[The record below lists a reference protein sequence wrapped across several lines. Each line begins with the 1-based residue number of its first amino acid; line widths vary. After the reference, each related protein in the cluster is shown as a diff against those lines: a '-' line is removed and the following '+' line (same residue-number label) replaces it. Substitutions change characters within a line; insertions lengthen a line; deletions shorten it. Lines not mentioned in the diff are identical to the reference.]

1 MKLKMW
7 ILGAAILVLSGVA
20 SVGWMSVATGN
31 DICMLS
37 SNTSTVGQSDY
48 PPRLSDRVATLGRFG
63 PADVGRRAYFGEDS
77 RTVPIKIQTIL

>member
-31 DICMLS
+31 DICTLS
-37 SNTSTVGQSDY
+37 SNTSTVGN
-48 PPRLSDRVATLGRFG
+48 
-63 PADVGRRAYFGEDS
+63 
-77 RTVPIKIQTIL
+77 PIIRQG